1 MELGFIQQRKEF
13 KMGKVVKVNA
23 AELKSLDDAKFV
35 PKAVYQ
41 SQGMKVVLAYFKEG
55 QFIPVHAPEIELVL
69 CILEGKAEVVAGE
82 ERVAAGKNDIIIIP
96 KGEKR
101 GVKAL
106 SELTVLHVVQP
117 PPSDMDH
124 KEVHARL
131 AQGKFD

>member
-1 MELGFIQQRKEF
+1 MEKIVR
-13 KMGKVVKVNA
+13 VNA

-41 SQGMKVVLAYFKEG
+41 SLGMKVVLAYFKEG

-69 CILEGKAEVVAGE
+69 CILEGKAEVIAGE
-82 ERVAAGKNDIIIIP
+82 ERMAAGKNDIIIIP

-106 SELTVLHVVQP
+106 TELTVLHVVQP